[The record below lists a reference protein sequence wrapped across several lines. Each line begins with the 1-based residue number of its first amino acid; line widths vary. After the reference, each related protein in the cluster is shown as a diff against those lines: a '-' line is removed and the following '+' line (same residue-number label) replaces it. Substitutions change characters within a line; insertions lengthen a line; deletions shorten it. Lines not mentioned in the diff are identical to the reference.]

1 LNLRLT
7 PSEIYQR
14 EFKRA
19 FRGLD
24 QEDVE
29 DFLDQIAEDYE
40 AITNE
45 NETMKQQLDALE
57 EQLRQFDSTEAV
69 NDLIQ
74 EAKEKITKETNKKL
88 REAEIR
94 AAEII
99 SSAHAEAERIKENAE
114 KILLEAEEK
123 SNEGGLQTNNEAR
136 EATEIILKANED
148 ANTIKQKAQDQANR
162 LINEAQKKASE
173 IISEAEEK
181 AKSLNNNSKNVSEII
196 EKANQEAK
204 RIIQEA
210 NLQADTI
217 TSKAKDQILDVQ
229 ISEPVKLAPNSSS
242 DLILNSIKL
251 KAYAIIEKAKT
262 EEMEAKREI
271 SRLKTQ
277 RERYLMGYR
286 DLLSKQ
292 LRNLNDEADE

>member
-1 LNLRLT
+1 LRLT

-69 NDLIQ
+69 NNMIQ

-88 REAEIR
+88 REAEIK
-94 AAEII
+94 AAEIV
-99 SSAHAEAERIKENAE
+99 SLAHAEAERIKENAE

-123 SNEGGLQTNNEAR
+123 ANERGFQGSNEAD

-148 ANTIKQKAQDQANR
+148 ANIIKQKAQDQANK
-162 LINEAQKKASE
+162 LINEAQRKASE

-181 AKSLNNNSKNVSEII
+181 ASSLNDDSKNISEII
-196 EKANQEAK
+196 VKANQEAK

-210 NLQADTI
+210 NLQAEAI
-217 TSKAKDQILDVQ
+217 TSKAKDQILDTQ
-229 ISEPVKLAPNSSS
+229 ISEPTKITSTSSS
-242 DLILNSIKL
+242 DLILNDIKL
-251 KAYAIIEKAKT
+251 KAYTIIEKAKT
-262 EEMEAKREI
+262 EEMEAKREV

-286 DLLSKQ
+286 DLLNKQ
-292 LRNLNDEADE
+292 LKNLNDEADE